1 MEFSCGNSSQQ
12 RKLNSFN
19 IIVEISTVVAEAA
32 AGYMAEQFSEVEFT
46 SDVGDAVSAALN
58 IDTSLAAFC
67 AALTVSWRI
76 YFLGKLLFWH
86 HVKE

>member
-1 MEFSCGNSSQQ
+1 
-12 RKLNSFN
+12 
-19 IIVEISTVVAEAA
+19 
-32 AGYMAEQFSEVEFT
+32 MAEQFSEVEFT

-86 HVKE
+86 HVMSIFSQRICKWMSIDILWMEKEHLISSSD

>member
-1 MEFSCGNSSQQ
+1 
-12 RKLNSFN
+12 
-19 IIVEISTVVAEAA
+19 
-32 AGYMAEQFSEVEFT
+32 MAEQFSEVEFT

-76 YFLGKLLFWH
+76 YFLGKLLFGII
-86 HVKE
+86 